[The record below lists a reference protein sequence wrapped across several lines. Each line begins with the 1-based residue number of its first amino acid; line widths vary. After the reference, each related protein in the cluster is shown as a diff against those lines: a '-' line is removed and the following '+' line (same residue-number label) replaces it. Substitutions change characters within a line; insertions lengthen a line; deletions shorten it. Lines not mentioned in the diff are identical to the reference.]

1 LVHPAGRVGPVVE
14 PSGAATMCGLGGRL
28 APADRTARG
37 VAGVGLI
44 VAGVLLGVF
53 GSPPAWVTALIIGI
67 GVVLVA
73 EATLNYCPAAKVRPW
88 NRAQS
93 EKASQGS

>member
-1 LVHPAGRVGPVVE
+1 
-14 PSGAATMCGLGGRL
+14 MFGLGGRL

-67 GVVLVA
+67 GVVLVG
-73 EATLNYCPAAKVRPW
+73 EATLNYCPAAKVWPW

-93 EKASQGS
+93 QKASQGS